1 MLAKKYSFQ
10 MDADFSSLALAVI
23 TALLVGCAT
32 PGDGESK
39 LRSKAVPVPS
49 PLEVTSSNEKIADDF
64 DAPAENLADRKI
76 EASDTLIVDV
86 YGEKDFTAREC
97 RVQSSGIII
106 LPLAGFVRV
115 AGLTTTEASN
125 LVAKRLAKYIVDPQV
140 SVDVKEY
147 RLRTVSVM
155 GQVEKAGLVKM
166 PLEEKMDIIEAIA
179 EAGGFTRTANK
190 GKIDL
195 TRKGKTRTYS
205 FEELKKE
212 QDPKRKIWLQ
222 PGDVIYVH
230 ESFI

>member
-1 MLAKKYSFQ
+1 MLVNIH
-10 MDADFSSLALAVI
+10 LALIKRICIGWSGAVAA
-23 TALLVGCAT
+23 ALLVGCAT
-32 PGDGESK
+32 TSNPDA
-39 LRSKAVPVPS
+39 RAT
-49 PLEVTSSNEKIADDF
+49 VT
-64 DAPAENLADRKI
+64 APAAERREPSKVVEPIVQTAEAETPSILDRKI
-76 EASDTLIVDV
+76 EPSDTLIVDV

-97 RVQSSGIII
+97 RVQSSGAII
-106 LPLAGFVRV
+106 LPLAGIVRV
-115 AGLTTTEASN
+115 AGLTTAEASD
-125 LVAKRLAKYIVDPQV
+125 LISKRLNRFIVEPQV

-179 EAGGFTRTANK
+179 EAGGFSRTANK

-195 TRKGKTRTYS
+195 TRKGKTATYS

-212 QDPKRKIWLQ
+212 QDPRKKIWLQ